1 MVEKLTFSSMTWD
14 ILEDKY
20 GILAQD
26 GALFEDCAPLE
37 PTQALAETLRRNRT
51 LRLVNERARAHRLVD
66 PVLAEIEFLY
76 KGKITTV
83 PEPYL
88 EVKDCE
94 GLSGNPDF
102 VLSAGATKMLPLV
115 AVVEAKKDD
124 LDTGFPQCAAELYAA
139 YLLDKGVPKQLYGCV
154 TSGTDWRFMLL
165 DGEKK
170 QILRDPPTYFINELP
185 RLLGIFRYIL
195 DVSLAALE
203 QARAAA
209 SPLDAPASLG
219 VDPRERAP

>member
-1 MVEKLTFSSMTWD
+1 MVDKLTFTSMTWD

-20 GILAQD
+20 GILGQD
-26 GALFEDCAPLE
+26 RSLFEDCPPVE
-37 PTQALAETLRRNRT
+37 PSATLTETLRRNRT

-66 PVLAEIEFLY
+66 PVLAEIEFSY

-88 EVKDCE
+88 EVKDVE

-102 VLSAGATKMLPLV
+102 VLAAGATKMLPLV

-124 LDTGFPQCAAELYAA
+124 LDIGFPQCAAELYAA

-154 TSGTDWRFMLL
+154 TSGTDWRFMRL

-170 QILRDPPTYFINELP
+170 QVLREPLTYFINELP

-195 DVSLAALE
+195 DLSLAALE
-203 QARAAA
+203 QASKGSSSSA
-209 SPLDAPASLG
+209 SS
-219 VDPRERAP
+219 